1 MKTNIVIDISLQIPY
16 LVNFWDSSYEP
27 KCYQPI
33 KLQDSLKCLKKEVND
48 EVYFRQ
54 GDKYQSFLQGDTT
67 ILCVY
72 NQACPKYP
80 KQQVYNIFAIS
91 QEKCEG
97 WSWFFACG

>member
-1 MKTNIVIDISLQIPY
+1 M
-16 LVNFWDSSYEP
+16 
-27 KCYQPI
+27 
-33 KLQDSLKCLKKEVND
+33 ND

-80 KQQVYNIFAIS
+80 NNKFTISLQYHKKNVKDEVDFLLADKCQRFLQSDTAIL
-91 QEKCEG
+91 G
-97 WSWFFACG
+97 VCGQPCPN